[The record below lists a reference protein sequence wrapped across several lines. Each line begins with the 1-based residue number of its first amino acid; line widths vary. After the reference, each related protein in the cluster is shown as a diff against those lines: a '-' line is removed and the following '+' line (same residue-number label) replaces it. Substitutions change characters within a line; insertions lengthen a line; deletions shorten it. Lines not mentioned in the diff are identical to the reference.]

1 MNEHENARIT
11 RLLEQGSD
19 GLEPDVAGIVERG
32 RERGRR
38 RVRRARI
45 GASLAAAAVVGV
57 VAVSA
62 AVVPSLLGDEARTVE
77 SGFADGPSDD
87 GLADDGLASDVPAQ
101 EPSTE
106 VSVGPEEVAPARLS
120 MKAAEIPGLV
130 RSLYPAEVAEIED
143 LGGFRDSAEGPVAH
157 FSWDGFA
164 TSAGANPPRVQGDT
178 PLEVCRASAS
188 ADMSCRERADGSAVL
203 TWLQEGPAVDGG
215 VTGRGVSVFT
225 PGWEVWV
232 VSYNASEGK
241 DAPVLADE
249 PPFTFEQL
257 EAIGSDQAW
266 FD

>member
-1 MNEHENARIT
+1 MSDHESDQIT
-11 RLLEQGSD
+11 RLLEHGSD

-32 RERGRR
+32 RARGRQ
-38 RVRRARI
+38 RVRRGRI
-45 GASLAAAAVVGV
+45 GATLAAAAVVGV

-62 AVVPSLLGDEARTVE
+62 AVVPSLLGDDARTVE

-87 GLADDGLASDVPAQ
+87 GLASDVPSS

-120 MKAAEIPGLV
+120 MKAAEIPELV

-164 TSAGANPPRVQGDT
+164 TSAGANRPRVQGDT
-178 PLEVCRASAS
+178 PLEVCRASGS
-188 ADMSCRERADGSAVL
+188 RDMRCRERADGSAVL

-257 EAIGSDQAW
+257 EAIGSDPAW

>member
-1 MNEHENARIT
+1 MSAHENARIT

-19 GLEPDVAGIVERG
+19 GLQPDVAGIVERG

-62 AVVPSLLGDEARTVE
+62 AVVPSLLDEARTVE

-87 GLADDGLASDVPAQ
+87 GLASDLPAQ

-106 VSVGPEEVAPARLS
+106 VSIGPGEVAPARLS
-120 MKAAEIPGLV
+120 MKAAEIPELV
-130 RSLYPAEVAEIED
+130 RSLYPGEVVEIED

-164 TSAGANPPRVQGDT
+164 TSAGANRPRVKGDT
-178 PLEVCRASAS
+178 PLEICRASGS

-249 PPFTFEQL
+249 PPFTFAQL
-257 EAIGSDQAW
+257 EAIGSDPAW